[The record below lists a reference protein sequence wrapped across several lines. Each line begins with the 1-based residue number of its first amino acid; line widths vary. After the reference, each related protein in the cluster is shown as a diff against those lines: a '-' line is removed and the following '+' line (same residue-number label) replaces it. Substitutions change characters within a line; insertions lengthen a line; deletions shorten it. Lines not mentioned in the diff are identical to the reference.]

1 MEQDIC
7 VQSMELVVY
16 KRGSKTTIR
25 VESWENHVM
34 NQEV

>member
-25 VESWENHVM
+25 VESWNEPRSVTN
-34 NQEV
+34 